1 MGALSPVARRRLI
14 GGAIVLFWLVMLG
27 VLLHRE
33 LGGHGILARRPA
45 AATLPRAGE
54 SWLGVFVGGRRIGT
68 IHLVTHPGQ
77 HGGRAGITMH
87 LDLRLR
93 VRVLDAP
100 AELRLAG
107 YLWRAQAAPLA
118 AFEVRASSG
127 GHTVQAEGTVERGL
141 LSGVVHSGGQI
152 IPVQARV
159 GRLFEGDDA
168 LLGVVPGAG
177 LAPGQDTTFESLD
190 PFTLRPATAHAR
202 CVREERLWVVGEA
215 VPTRV
220 VEVTVGKAS
229 VTAWLDPGGAV
240 VQAETPFGLT
250 LRRLG
255 REEVLAPPGSSDA
268 PDLLV
273 ALRVAPA
280 GRRPQ
285 RGAHRMVARVTGV
298 PVADLPTDDT
308 QTLASSGS
316 LLAVSTP
323 LQRAASKLS
332 AHILPPGD
340 LASALGCNA
349 LVQCDNT
356 AIKAQAARIVG
367 AERDVWARALLINTW
382 VHANLEKK
390 AMLSVP
396 SALDV
401 LASREGDCTEHT
413 VLFTALARAAGVPTR
428 MAAGLVW
435 SEELQAFGYHAWPE
449 VFAGRW
455 TWTDPTLGQ
464 PIADATHVKLA
475 TGGIEDWRGLVAF
488 LGRIRIEVVEIE

>member
-1 MGALSPVARRRLI
+1 MGAISPAARRRLI

-33 LGGHGILARRPA
+33 LGGRGILARRPVLGR
-45 AATLPRAGE
+45 LPQAGE
-54 SWLGVFVGGRRIGT
+54 SWFGVLVGGRRIGT
-68 IHLVTHPGQ
+68 IHLVTQPGQ
-77 HGGRAGITMH
+77 HGGRAGVTMH

-93 VRVLDAP
+93 VRVLDTP

-107 YLWRAQAAPLA
+107 SIWRALAGRLA
-118 AFEVRASSG
+118 AFDLRASSG
-127 GHTVQAEGTVERGL
+127 EHTLQAEGTVENGL
-141 LSGVVHSGGQI
+141 LKGAVRSAGET

-159 GRLFEGDDA
+159 GRLLEGDDA
-168 LLGVVPGAG
+168 LLGVMPGAA
-177 LAPGQDTTFESLD
+177 LTPGQETTFESLD
-190 PFTLRPATAHAR
+190 PFTLQPAPAHAR
-202 CVREERLWVVGEA
+202 CVREEKLQVGGVA

-240 VQAETPFGLT
+240 VQAETPFGVT

-255 REEVLAPPGSSDA
+255 REEVLTPSGSSDA
-268 PDLLV
+268 PDLLA

-280 GRRPQ
+280 GHRPQ
-285 RGAHRMVARVTGV
+285 RGAHRMVARITGV

-308 QTLASSGS
+308 QTLASGGS
-316 LLAVSTP
+316 LLAVSP
-323 LQRAASKLS
+323 SLPRAAAAPG
-332 AHILPPGD
+332 AHTLPPGE
-340 LASALGCNA
+340 LASALGCTA
-349 LVQCDNT
+349 LVQCDNS

-367 AERDVWARALLINTW
+367 TEKDVWARTVLINTW
-382 VHANLEKK
+382 VYANLEKK
-390 AMLSVP
+390 AVLSVP

-401 LASREGDCTEHT
+401 LASRQGDCTEHT

-435 SEELQAFGYHAWPE
+435 SDDLQAFGYHAWPE

-455 TWTDPTLGQ
+455 VWTDPTLGQ
-464 PIADATHVKLA
+464 APADATHIKLA
-475 TGGIEDWRGLVAF
+475 AGGIEDWRAVVAF